1 MEVFL
6 KHMSPALRQLVL
18 SCIHQELIDKIP
30 YFKVADAAEIS
41 FLVSKMKTSL
51 SLPSDDIITQGI
63 KGDRMFFLIN
73 GKALVLLSK
82 EKIGKPD
89 PELPAGNYSPLL
101 KRKTTNFDSPRKTQV
116 TEQTEANRK
125 LEP

>member
-6 KHMSPALRQLVL
+6 HHMSPALRSIVL
-18 SCIHQELIDKIP
+18 SSIHQELIEKIS

-41 FLVSKMKTSL
+41 YLVSKMKTSL
-51 SLPSDDIITQGI
+51 SLPSDDIISQGI

-82 EKIGKPD
+82 QKISKPD
-89 PELPAGNYSPLL
+89 PELRHGN
-101 KRKTTNFDSPRKTQV
+101 
-116 TEQTEANRK
+116 
-125 LEP
+125 